1 MVIFRFILAETKLNK
16 FLKYY
21 ICPMDSTRQQK
32 VSRLLQKE
40 LANAFQRELQ
50 TIIDKSLVT
59 FTAVRISP
67 DLSVAKIYFSI
78 FPPAKRESVFESIKN
93 QNKEIRHL
101 IAQKL
106 KSDLR
111 IIPELIFYIDD
122 SLDYAEK
129 IENLLKK

>member
-1 MVIFRFILAETKLNK
+1 
-16 FLKYY
+16 
-21 ICPMDSTRQQK
+21 MDSTRQQK

-40 LANAFQRELQ
+40 LANAFQKELQ
-50 TIIDKSLVT
+50 TIADKSLIT
-59 FTAVRISP
+59 LTAVRISP
-67 DLSVAKIYFSI
+67 DLSVAKIYISI
-78 FPPAKRESVFESIKN
+78 FPPAKRDSIFESIKL
-93 QNKEIRHL
+93 QNKEIRHV

-106 KSDLR
+106 KEHLR